1 MLTAL
6 LVALVSASPAA
17 SADAKPRLLVNQL
30 LAQQVSDGEAAAF
43 TDAVVATLANRGLF
57 EVVSARDV
65 QTLLGVERQRALLGA
80 CQDNADTCGRDELQ
94 SAMSV
99 RFVLSG
105 QLARVGS
112 AFQLTL
118 QLIDL
123 STSRAASRSSRL
135 ASSLDALRAQI
146 PWAAAEATGSP
157 LPPPPTRVW
166 QISMMA
172 VGGAAV
178 LAGGAYGVLTL
189 SRQSQLN
196 DELCPGGVS
205 SDGRCS
211 GVNLRPRT
219 FYQQQDQGLAV
230 QKGVSIAIM
239 VAGAALAGVGF
250 WLLPP
255 DDPRTRIAA
264 VLLPS
269 LNGVSIAGS
278 F

>member
-1 MLTAL
+1 MMLTTL
-6 LVALVSASPAA
+6 LAAVVCASPA
-17 SADAKPRLLVNQL
+17 DAPPRLLVNP
-30 LAQQVSDGEAAAF
+30 LAPQQVPEAEAAAF
-43 TDAVVATLANRGLF
+43 TDAVVSTLSSRGLF
-57 EVVSARDV
+57 DVVSARDV
-65 QTLLGVERQRALLGA
+65 QTMLGVERQRALVGA
-80 CQDNADTCGRDELQ
+80 CQDDGAGCGKDELQ

-99 RFVLSG
+99 RFLLTG
-105 QLARVGS
+105 QLAKVGN

-118 QLIDL
+118 QLLDL
-123 STSRAASRSSRL
+123 TSSRAASRSSRL
-135 ASSLDALRAQI
+135 ANSLDALRAQI

-166 QISMMA
+166 QVSMMV

-211 GVNLRPRT
+211 GVNLRPRQ
-219 FYQQQDQGLAV
+219 FYQQQDQALAV
-230 QKGVSIAIM
+230 QKAVSIAIM

-255 DDPRTRIAA
+255 DDPRTRISA

-269 LNGVSIAGS
+269 LNGVSIAGA